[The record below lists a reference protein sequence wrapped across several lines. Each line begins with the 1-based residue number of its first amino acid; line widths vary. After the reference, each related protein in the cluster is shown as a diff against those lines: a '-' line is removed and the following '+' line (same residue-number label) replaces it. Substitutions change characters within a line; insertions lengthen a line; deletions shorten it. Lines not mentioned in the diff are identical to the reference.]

1 MRKTATLEELVNK
14 YLNTDN
20 KIESADSYDI
30 YKHKNGLSTAKSY
43 SDAVGSLYLDSKRSL
58 SSYGAN
64 NRKLSNKGLQN
75 SGYASYVDDLS
86 EKSFKSGLES
96 LKNSYAENEANA
108 MTSYA
113 SYLDKYK
120 DKTSSVK
127 KSVMSHLISNDVVD
141 LNTAIAYGISAGLS
155 KEDATLVGQTAYEV
169 TKQKIFNTLL
179 EQTVSLGLDAYG
191 AKLLALKM
199 GVSDVDANA
208 FASEISDLLK
218 YYGNISEDYLEFLEQ
233 RSH

>member
-1 MRKTATLEELVNK
+1 MSKTATLEELVNK
-14 YLNTDN
+14 YISSDN
-20 KIESADSYDI
+20 KIGSADSYDL

-43 SDAVGSLYLDSKRSL
+43 SDAVGSLYFDSKRSP
-58 SSYGAN
+58 SSYGVN
-64 NRKLSNKGLQN
+64 NRKISNKGLQN

-86 EKSFKSGLES
+86 KKSFTSGLES
-96 LKNSYAENEANA
+96 LKKAYEDKEVKSMASYV
-108 MTSYA
+108 
-113 SYLDKYK
+113 SYLDKYN
-120 DKTSSVK
+120 DKTNSVK

-155 KEDATLVGQTAYEV
+155 KDDATLVGQTAYEV
-169 TKQKIFNTLL
+169 TKQKVFNTLL
-179 EQTVSLGLDAYG
+179 EQTVRLGLDADG
-191 AKLLALKM
+191 AKMLALKM
-199 GVSDVDANA
+199 GVSDSDANA

>member
-1 MRKTATLEELVNK
+1 M
-14 YLNTDN
+14 
-20 KIESADSYDI
+20 
-30 YKHKNGLSTAKSY
+30 
-43 SDAVGSLYLDSKRSL
+43 
-58 SSYGAN
+58 
-64 NRKLSNKGLQN
+64 
-75 SGYASYVDDLS
+75 ASYV
-86 EKSFKSGLES
+86 
-96 LKNSYAENEANA
+96 
-108 MTSYA
+108 

-169 TKQKIFNTLL
+169 TKQKVFNTLL